1 MSASKDFAPQ
11 CTFPKE
17 KLQHWVSSFFHF
29 SLWVFSCKNIIFSSS
44 IFSLPLLYSYSP
56 AVYISLQLIPTILS
70 FLLWFPPPHPT
81 LQRSL
86 LAEKLL
92 ASSTLLLSYFLQR
105 VLPCEN
111 ILFIA
116 VYLTL
121 QYYLPSSVFFLWR
134 FFFPEA
140 YMSIVLFHFE
150 CYLLLFLQKF
160 R

>member
-1 MSASKDFAPQ
+1 MYFPQGKTSALSIFFLPLLPVSIFLQEYYIFLKYI
-11 CTFPKE
+11 FPTA
-17 KLQHWVSSFFHF
+17 
-29 SLWVFSCKNIIFSSS
+29 SLFIFSSS
-44 IFSLPLLYSYSP
+44 IYFAAINSYN
-56 AVYISLQLIPTILS
+56 IILS
-70 FLLWFPPPHPT
+70 IMIPPPPHPT